1 MEKVCLSVCTVA
13 LLATLFAEGAP
24 PQVLRPDSL
33 TTFFKKDSL
42 ASSPSSGLTCD
53 TCKGFFNV
61 LRDLFDKGFLWDD
74 IAKLSVDVCELLE
87 IEDNAVCQGIVNL
100 FKVKYISILTTRYT

>member
-13 LLATLFAEGAP
+13 LFATLFAEGAP
-24 PQVLRPDSL
+24 PQAVRPDSL

-42 ASSPSSGLTCD
+42 ASFSPSSGFTCD

-61 LRDLFDKGFLWDD
+61 VRDLFDKGFLWDD
-74 IAKLSVDVCELLE
+74 IAKLSVDVCELLQ
-87 IEDNAVCQGIVNL
+87 IEDDTVCEGIIHL
-100 FKVKYISILTTRYT
+100 FTVKYLFPFQQD